1 MTSNNMTPTEFNNEN
16 LLNRDVFYRTS
27 YKVYELDKTI
37 YITTKCKIVKVNKL
51 TLTLKKYNADTDL
64 TNYEDTTPKDKKY
77 IILNWKDTI
86 NNYEPIFYI
95 NKYNISFLLRTKLLS
110 FLVDENYCNSSKYIE
125 PQ

>member
-1 MTSNNMTPTEFNNEN
+1 MTSNNMTPIEFNKEN
-16 LLNRDVFYRTS
+16 LLNRDVFYRTN
-27 YKVYELDKTI
+27 YKVYALDKTI
-37 YITTKCKIVKVNKL
+37 YITTKCKIVKVNKA
-51 TLTLKKYNADTDL
+51 TITLKKYNADTDL

-95 NKYNISFLLRTKLLS
+95 NKYNISFLLRNKLLS
-110 FLVDENYCNSSKYIE
+110 FFVDENYCNSSKYIE

>member
-1 MTSNNMTPTEFNNEN
+1 MTPTEFNNEN

-27 YKVYELDKTI
+27 YKVYALDKTI

-95 NKYNISFLLRTKLLS
+95 NKYNISFLLRNKLLS